1 MFRVVLG
8 FPKPLPPHQRIMKPP
23 PPQQFGRT
31 ARPQTQ
37 HGHRGPPTEPCNSHG
52 SAPGEPSHAR
62 GLVAALLLR
71 RPLSGAGWG
80 APPPRARGARSSDGC
95 VSRGQGARFINIR
108 SLRRET
114 RPHQF

>member
-80 APPPRARGARSSDGC
+80 APPLEHAALAPLMVVFPEAKAPVSSI
-95 VSRGQGARFINIR
+95 SA
-108 SLRRET
+108 
-114 RPHQF
+114 P